1 MRTIIDLPDDQI
13 RRLGEICR
21 REGVSRAEVVRRAV
35 ADYLD
40 ALCLRE
46 RDDVFGMWRGRGVD
60 GLEYER
66 RRRREWS

>member
-1 MRTIIDLPDDQI
+1 MRTIIDLPDDQVE
-13 RRLGEICR
+13 RLGEICR
-21 REGVSRAEVVRRAV
+21 RDGVSRAEVIRRAV

-46 RDDVFGMWRGRGVD
+46 RGDVFGIWRGRGVD

-66 RRRREWS
+66 RLRSEWS